1 MSKVVLAYSGGLDT
15 SIIIPW
21 LKENYDNCE
30 VIAVCGDVGQGDE
43 LDVVHDKA
51 LASGASK
58 VYIADLKEEFVRDYV
73 YPVIRSGAVY
83 EGGYLLGTSCARP
96 LIAKALVEVAKKE
109 GADYIAHGATGK
121 GNDQVRFE
129 LTIKALSPETKIIA
143 PWRIWDIKSRED
155 AVDFAN
161 AHNIPVPVTKKR
173 PYSMD
178 RNVLHL
184 SHEGADLEDPA
195 NEPLDDL
202 YLICNR
208 PEDAPDEPEYITLT
222 FEKGN
227 AVKLN
232 GEALTPLAML
242 EKLNAL
248 GAKHGIGI
256 LDIVENRLVGMKSR
270 GVYETPGGTILHV
283 AHQGLE
289 SLTLDRSTMEFKA
302 HAAVK
307 YAQLVYDGLW
317 YTPLKEAL
325 DAFIDKTQETCSGE
339 VRLKLYKGSVTTAGM
354 TSPYSLYNEEFVTFG
369 EDEVYNQA
377 DAEGFINLFGLPLK
391 VNALMKRNLEK

>member
-73 YPVIRSGAVY
+73 YPVIRSGAIY

-256 LDIVENRLVGMKSR
+256 LDIVEKRLVGMKSS

-339 VRLKLYKGSVTTAGM
+339 VRLKLYKGNVTTAGM
-354 TSPYSLYNEEFVTFG
+354 TSPYALYNEEFVTFG

>member
-73 YPVIRSGAVY
+73 YPVIRSGAIY

-232 GEALTPLAML
+232 GEELTPLAML
-242 EKLNAL
+242 EKLNDL

-354 TSPYSLYNEEFVTFG
+354 TSPYSLYNEEFVTFV

>member
-73 YPVIRSGAVY
+73 YPVIRSGAIY

-339 VRLKLYKGSVTTAGM
+339 VRLKLYKGNVTTAGM

>member
-232 GEALTPLAML
+232 GEELTPLAML